1 MISQATNAGRLATF
15 LISLLAL
22 VGTQSLFA
30 AGVEIPPAN
39 NLSEIGRVSRQQDIP
54 VIVFVSRDA
63 CPYCRTLRD
72 TILRPMLT
80 ANKFEHRAILVEL
93 SLDRGEMLIGFENKQ
108 MTAAA
113 FGELYQ
119 AEITPTLLF
128 LDSNGREIS
137 KRIVGISNLEFYGHY
152 LQKSTDQ
159 ALLAIRSEAQ
169 KN

>member
-1 MISQATNAGRLATF
+1 MISQMTNGRRLATV

-54 VIVFVSRDA
+54 IIIFVSRDA

-93 SLDRGEMLIGFENKQ
+93 SLDRGEMLTGFENMQ

-152 LQKSTDQ
+152 LQKSNDE
-159 ALLAIRSEAQ
+159 ALLVIRSEAQ
-169 KN
+169 QN

>member
-1 MISQATNAGRLATF
+1 MISQATNGKRLAIA
-15 LISLLAL
+15 LISLLTL
-22 VGTQSLFA
+22 VGIQSLFA
-30 AGVEIPPAN
+30 AGVEIPPVN

-54 VIVFVSRDA
+54 LIVFVSRDA

-72 TILRPMLT
+72 NILGPMLT

-93 SLDRGEMLIGFENKQ
+93 SLDRGEMLTGFENKQ

-113 FGELYQ
+113 FGERYQ

-152 LQKSTDQ
+152 LQKSIDE
-159 ALLAIRSEAQ
+159 ALLVTRSRVQ
-169 KN
+169 

>member
-1 MISQATNAGRLATF
+1 MISRTTNGKRLAIAF
-15 LISLLAL
+15 VSLLAL

-72 TILRPMLT
+72 TILGPMLT
-80 ANKFEHRAILVEL
+80 ANKFEHTAILVEL
-93 SLDRGEMLIGFENKQ
+93 SLDRVETLTGFDNKQ
-108 MTAAA
+108 MTPAA
-113 FGELYQ
+113 FGERYQ

-128 LDSNGREIS
+128 LDSKGREVS
-137 KRIVGISNLEFYGHY
+137 KRIVGISNLEFYGYY
-152 LQKSTDQ
+152 LQKSNDE
-159 ALLAIRSEAQ
+159 ALLAISSEARQ
-169 KN
+169 N